1 MKLNLNFDLYK
12 GTTRLK
18 QWWKEVKAHFTEV
31 QEAHNALDTTVSTH
45 KTAAIIDHP
54 DKSITTEKIADESI
68 TLRKLSLDIL
78 KEIAKIPEF
87 LYYEA
92 EPVYLSGCKDLLG
105 YELPADIPVNVL
117 FIIENDTDSS
127 LSEFRSHDDY
137 YTPLSC
143 KIPSGEKRICI
154 LLKRASGGADPQNG
168 YLFVLDD
175 TDTKSLINKETLER
189 KNTDTT
195 LQQNID
201 TEAVN
206 RQTADN
212 ALDGR
217 IAANESRIDAIT
229 LEIVDD
235 NHIGNDG
242 TTEVILPGKILQLNN
257 RDDFS
262 VSTEL
267 KIRYEI
273 NYENLY
279 PDAIDA
285 KSQTDLTSTESIY
298 WMYVSS
304 QQTGDNF
311 GPDDDYYNFDTV
323 ITEAGKMYFK
333 VISFAQH
340 AVDGNIPG
348 EIQVL
353 AVVPPIPTTEAYIRT
368 AETEDWTR
376 LTNENELN
384 AAKSDITALQ
394 QEITELQ
401 PHITDREIFVM
412 CDGDHDELK
421 IQAAL
426 DTVGV
431 GGTVYPVGYT
441 IALSNSNVVTSY
453 VSGFKSI
460 LKIPAYVNLDFR
472 YCSDAVVFYN
482 DAPAT
487 KQILFDLGQNSTL
500 SNVKIDIDADTV
512 LSTSITPTLINTRTY
527 CVIDNLTLYNWFG
540 LSSELGNVYGIYV
553 GQYGLFRNN
562 NITNWNCGK
571 LGSSQSL
578 IRFEANTK
586 LYDNTF
592 DAITAEAGSGG
603 NLFYFGLCTGSNNKF
618 YNLSFGG
625 SKLNVGSAYSFF
637 SQNDFYKLTDA
648 RFSINGL
655 WSCNMFRTLTGVNDD
670 YMFALAPN
678 AKMDNNKFMALTQ
691 SSKESVNCF
700 SMSNAHF
707 TNNQFISI
715 SISANTAFIAASS
728 GIIANNLFNAR
739 NVSDTINIVECVNG
753 AVVKDNCTNASS
765 IGTYDSTC
773 VVEGN
778 VTGFGV

>member
-18 QWWKEVKAHFTEV
+18 QWYKEVKAHFTEV
-31 QEAHNALDTTVSTH
+31 QEAHNALEDTVAAESGKLSTEI
-45 KTAAIIDHP
+45 TQRTNADIALSDRINAEENTRSSADA
-54 DKSITTEKIADESI
+54 SLGQRITTEENARKESDNEIKASIAQMRADYFGDGSMLTFEWTGEVPDARFVSEGG
-68 TLRKLSLDIL
+68 S
-78 KEIAKIPEF
+78 
-87 LYYEA
+87 
-92 EPVYLSGCKDLLG
+92 EPCVDVDLSGMF
-105 YELPADIPVNVL
+105 ELDGVPCGIMTAT
-117 FIIENDTDSS
+117 E
-127 LSEFRSHDDY
+127 
-137 YTPLSC
+137 
-143 KIPSGEKRICI
+143 I
-154 LLKRASGGADPQNG
+154 LLNYVEDNNGEVTSFNNGVTYIIASFNTKTQEIEVTWSDEYEETSVTDNICRFTAARYYIETQANSSGGYSFISNSGTSYKVSATVSKAALMDKVEQNSQAIS
-168 YLFVLDD
+168 VLRDN
-175 TDTKSLINKETLER
+175 INSEA
-189 KNTDTT
+189 TT
-195 LQQNID
+195 R
-201 TEAVN
+201 E
-206 RQTADN
+206 TADA
-212 ALDGR
+212 ALED
-217 IAANESRIDAIT
+217 
-229 LEIVDD
+229 
-235 NHIGNDG
+235 
-242 TTEVILPGKILQLNN
+242 K
-257 RDDFS
+257 
-262 VSTEL
+262 
-267 KIRYEI
+267 I
-273 NYENLY
+273 NY
-279 PDAIDA
+279 I
-285 KSQTDLTSTESIY
+285 
-298 WMYVSS
+298 
-304 QQTGDNF
+304 
-311 GPDDDYYNFDTV
+311 
-323 ITEAGKMYFK
+323 
-333 VISFAQH
+333 ISLR
-340 AVDGNIPG
+340 P
-348 EIQVL
+348 
-353 AVVPPIPTTEAYIRT
+353 
-368 AETEDWTR
+368 
-376 LTNENELN
+376 
-384 AAKSDITALQ
+384 S
-394 QEITELQ
+394 
-401 PHITDREIFVM
+401 DREIFVM

-421 IQAAL
+421 IQEAL

-431 GGTVYPVGYT
+431 GGTVYPIGYT

-460 LKIPAYVNLDFR
+460 LKIPAYVTLDFR
-472 YCSDAVVFYN
+472 YCSNAVVFYN

-487 KQILFDLGQNSTL
+487 MQILFDLGQNSTL
-500 SNVKIDIDADTV
+500 SNVKIDIDEDTV

-540 LSSELGNVYGIYV
+540 LSSALGNVYGIYV

-571 LGSSQSL
+571 LGSGQSL
-578 IRFEANTK
+578 IRFEENTK

-670 YMFALAPN
+670 YMFTLASN
-678 AKMDNNKFMALTQ
+678 AKMDNNKFIALTQ
-691 SSKESVNCF
+691 SSEEYVNCF